1 MFKLSWCGLQIK
13 FSPESTNQK
22 NFLSVTTDICNTTPT
37 TTATMIFRKIAFL
50 LLQIIQFNHRNLK
63 FCPITNNND
72 NIKNTPIYY
81 KKTTQGMKRI
91 FPGQTE
97 STSNA
102 SKKQRPVSISRLISI
117 NNTIMNLI
125 PSITF

>member
-1 MFKLSWCGLQIK
+1 M
-13 FSPESTNQK
+13 
-22 NFLSVTTDICNTTPT
+22 TTDICNTTPT

-72 NIKNTPIYY
+72 NFQNTPIYY
-81 KKTTQGMKRI
+81 KRTQGMKRI

-102 SKKQRPVSISRLISI
+102 SKKQRPSGHFDKQYNYESNTI
-117 NNTIMNLI
+117 NNLFNLLTPLI
-125 PSITF
+125 